1 MQVINGGR
9 GRSGDDLRKRELA
22 QIHIA
27 KQQLGLSDD
36 EYRDVMFA
44 VTRVRSAAE
53 LDWTGRKRL
62 LDHFRKVGFKG
73 GQARAAGGGSG
84 GDRQVRLVRHLWAQL
99 HAAGAVASADDAAM
113 NAWIKRQF
121 NRNAVQWLSTGEARS
136 AIEQLKRWLARTQQA
151 KDAAAKETA

>member
-1 MQVINGGR
+1 MTTTMRAINGGR
-9 GRSGDDLRKRELA
+9 GRAADDLRKRELA

-27 KQQLGLSDD
+27 KAQLGLSDD

-62 LDHFRKVGFKG
+62 LDHFRKLGFTG
-73 GQARAAGGGSG
+73 RTSTARTPGE
-84 GDRQVRLVRHLWAQL
+84 DKQVRLVRHLWAEL
-99 HAAGAVASADDAAM
+99 HAAGAVASADDRAL

-121 NRNAVQWLSTGEARS
+121 GRDAAQWLSTGEARA
-136 AIEQLKRWLARTQQA
+136 AIEQLKRWVARVKPA
-151 KDAAAKETA
+151 PAVEHA

>member
-1 MQVINGGR
+1 MQAINGGR
-9 GRSGDDLRKRELA
+9 GRSADDLRKRELA

-27 KQQLGLSDD
+27 KAQLGLSDD

-62 LDHFRKVGFKG
+62 LDHFRKLGFAG
-73 GQARAAGGGSG
+73 GTARAAGE
-84 GDRQVRLVRHLWAQL
+84 DKQVRLVRHLWAEL
-99 HAAGAVASADDAAM
+99 HAAGAVASADDRAL

-121 NRNAVQWLSTGEARS
+121 NRAAVQWLSTAEARS
-136 AIEQLKRWLARTQQA
+136 AIEQLKRWVARVKQPATE
-151 KDAAAKETA
+151 AA

>member
-1 MQVINGGR
+1 
-9 GRSGDDLRKRELA
+9 
-22 QIHIA
+22 
-27 KQQLGLSDD
+27 
-36 EYRDVMFA
+36 
-44 VTRVRSAAE
+44 
-53 LDWTGRKRL
+53 
-62 LDHFRKVGFKG
+62 
-73 GQARAAGGGSG
+73 
-84 GDRQVRLVRHLWAQL
+84 VRLVRHLWAQL